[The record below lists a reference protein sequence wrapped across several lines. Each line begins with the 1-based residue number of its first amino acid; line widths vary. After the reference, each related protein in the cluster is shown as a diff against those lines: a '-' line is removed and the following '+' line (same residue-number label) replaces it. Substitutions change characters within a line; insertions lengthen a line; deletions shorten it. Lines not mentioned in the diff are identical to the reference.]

1 MNIKLS
7 TSQLLTI
14 IIFKLILILA
24 FLTGYFFTSFTSS
37 YSKNSQA
44 YSLPGASQAFT
55 ENSTIPDFSTYTDTK
70 QKKSDFFSFLLPRVI
85 KSNEKILTERAFLTG
100 LNINSVLSKSDN
112 KKMYQLADKYNVKDT
127 ESKTVYSELLK
138 RIDIVPP
145 SLVLAQAA
153 NESAWGTSRFARKAN
168 NLFGQWCYVKGCGII
183 PLKRGSNEKHEVAKF
198 RSIQGSITSYMLN
211 LNTQFSYEDLRSIRQ
226 EMRES
231 NKTIT
236 GYKLANG
243 LLKYSTRREA
253 YVHEIQSMIKF
264 NGLSQYDQK

>member
-1 MNIKLS
+1 MNIKLAAP
-7 TSQLLTI
+7 QILTI
-14 IIFKLILILA
+14 LIFKLILILA
-24 FLTGYFFTSFTSS
+24 FLTGYFYTSLTSIHS
-37 YSKNSQA
+37 QNSQT

-70 QKKSDFFSFLLPRVI
+70 QKKSDFFSFLLPRII
-85 KSNEKILTERAFLTG
+85 KSNEKILLERDFLTD
-100 LNINSVLSKSDN
+100 LNISSELSQSDSKKIN
-112 KKMYQLADKYNVKDT
+112 KLTDKYKVNDT
-127 ESKTVYSELLK
+127 DISTVYSELLK
-138 RIDIVPP
+138 RVDIVPP
-145 SLVLAQAA
+145 SLVMAQAA

-211 LNTQFSYEDLRSIRQ
+211 LNTQFSYDDLRSIRQ
-226 EMRES
+226 NMREN
-231 NKTIT
+231 NKAIT